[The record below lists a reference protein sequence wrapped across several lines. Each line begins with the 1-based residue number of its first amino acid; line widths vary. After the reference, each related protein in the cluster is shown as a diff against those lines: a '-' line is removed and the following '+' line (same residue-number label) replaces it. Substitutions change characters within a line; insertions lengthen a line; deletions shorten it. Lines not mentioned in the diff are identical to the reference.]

1 MTYEEIV
8 DIIRA
13 TATAV
18 NPTGF
23 YLNAV
28 GGKKDA
34 SEYFKQP
41 SPQIFLYGVR
51 SKRDPKTS
59 TRTWTFIILFVKQ
72 DTPKTTEAEREQIL
86 ADMDELSTDFLQ
98 YLFDN
103 YHIDFTIDDS
113 PENRILQGTYSG
125 WSCSFNVTT
134 PDLC

>member
-1 MTYEEIV
+1 MTYEELV

-13 TATAV
+13 VATAV

-28 GGKKDA
+28 GGRKDA
-34 SEYFKQP
+34 SEYYNEDG
-41 SPQIFLYGVR
+41 PQIFLYGLR

-59 TRTWTFIILFVKQ
+59 TRTWSFVVLFVKQ
-72 DTPKTTEAEREQIL
+72 DRPDTTEAQREQIL
-86 ADMDELSTDFLQ
+86 ADMDVLSTTFLQ
-98 YLFDN
+98 YLFNN
-103 YHIDFTIDDS
+103 YNIDFTLDDS

-125 WSCSFNVTT
+125 WSCSFNVIT